1 MPDRPI
7 DRRRFVTLGTGAM
20 LLPFTACSTS
30 SAPPSPRRTLRMGLI
45 ADLHH
50 GLDPRAQ
57 QRVEDFVAAAN
68 ARAADMIVQLGDFN
82 YAEPDNRPCLDV
94 WESFAGDRH
103 HVLGN
108 HDMDKHDKAH
118 VLETW
123 QMPARYYA
131 FDRAG
136 WHFVVLDRNHVKQG
150 DDYLPYGKG
159 NYFGAKGSHS
169 HADPEQLEWLAA
181 NLRRTTRP
189 TIVLVHQGL
198 GVRPF
203 ADSPAEYPADD
214 GRAPIEAVLAAANAE
229 SLAAGRGPKV
239 VACFCGHEHLD
250 RHELRDGVH
259 YVWVNSASYYWVG
272 GEYGRMAP
280 YADALYAFVD
290 LYDDCLVIHGRESTF
305 DDPSPEARGFPRWRE
320 VTAAQ
325 RDRRLGIG

>member
-169 HADPEQLEWLAA
+169 HA
-181 NLRRTTRP
+181 
-189 TIVLVHQGL
+189 
-198 GVRPF
+198 
-203 ADSPAEYPADD
+203 
-214 GRAPIEAVLAAANAE
+214 
-229 SLAAGRGPKV
+229 
-239 VACFCGHEHLD
+239 GHEHLD